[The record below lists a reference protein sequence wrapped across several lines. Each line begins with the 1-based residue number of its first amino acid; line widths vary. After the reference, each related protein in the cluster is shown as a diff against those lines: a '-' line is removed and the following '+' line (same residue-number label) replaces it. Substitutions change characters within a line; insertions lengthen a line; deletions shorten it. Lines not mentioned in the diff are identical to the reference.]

1 MHLNALQLFSH
12 QAFAGDS
19 AIGLGSWCSWFWT
32 SSVATLTKLGNFEMR
47 YTPHPWRMGSA
58 QDSGFVVRI
67 ITHLRPWM
75 AGVGIKTRGPYRGGF
90 PRFAMVKH
98 WTESRDDPSSR
109 VPGWFLAPHLWR
121 VPRLEDEDLSFLGVR
136 LPDTVSG
143 RVSWRIIP
151 GLVRGE

>member
-32 SSVATLTKLGNFEMR
+32 SSVVTLTKLGNFEMR

-75 AGVGIKTRGPYRGGF
+75 AGVGIKTRGPYRASPGMILQVVSGADSWDPTLEGSLGWKTRTF
-90 PRFAMVKH
+90 PF
-98 WTESRDDPSSR
+98 
-109 VPGWFLAPHLWR
+109 G
-121 VPRLEDEDLSFLGVR
+121 R

-143 RVSWRIIP
+143 RVTWRTIP
-151 GLVRGE
+151 GLVRGEEPWWS